1 MKLFQPAAMF
11 VIAIAIFTGTANA
24 QKKPVKKPT
33 TKKPPATKTVV
44 PPLDVRAAR
53 EKVDVQLSNVN
64 DFEKKLALIAQG
76 LEVAD
81 ADAKAGRLKPETAAK
96 ITAKKAEIVD
106 AIRNIRVGLGNLES
120 EFRTKPVL
128 AKYLPSIQGITD
140 LSAEAEDFAIAG
152 KFVDSKTPLRSIAQK
167 LTDTLA
173 VLPR

>member
-64 DFEKKLALIAQG
+64 DFEKKLALDRPG
-76 LEVAD
+76 
-81 ADAKAGRLKPETAAK
+81 
-96 ITAKKAEIVD
+96 
-106 AIRNIRVGLGNLES
+106 
-120 EFRTKPVL
+120 
-128 AKYLPSIQGITD
+128 
-140 LSAEAEDFAIAG
+140 
-152 KFVDSKTPLRSIAQK
+152 
-167 LTDTLA
+167 
-173 VLPR
+173 PRGS